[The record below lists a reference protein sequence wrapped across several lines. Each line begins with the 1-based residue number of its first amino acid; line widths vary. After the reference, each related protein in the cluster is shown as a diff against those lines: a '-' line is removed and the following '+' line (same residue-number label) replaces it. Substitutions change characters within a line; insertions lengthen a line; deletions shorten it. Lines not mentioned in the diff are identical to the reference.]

1 MSVNGIANFV
11 QNVSGQSYGQAKEPP
26 AGTNAPG
33 AVNAGIA
40 PVAEDIFTPS
50 SQVDSTQATAQDA
63 GIFQIAQG
71 TAPSNTPNNPYVQTA
86 ANRNSNDVP
95 GQASSAVN
103 ANTAAADNASTTSA
117 GNAYATPGAVLPE
130 HPQRKRQCR
139 GQQPRV
145 SRYKFRRS
153 TLRFTLGLTNTEI
166 NQIDRIASLVHNFNP
181 AAYASLVN
189 QFEAQ
194 AQQNAPSSTATSPAN
209 QGASPP
215 TSANG
220 SGVQV
225 QQILASSPGT
235 QQSATGSGAPNGGVQ
250 STAASNGQPAAP
262 GVQLGKVQLTSTI
275 RKLPGVKWRGLQLAG
290 FNPRED

>member
-1 MSVNGIANFV
+1 MSINGIANFV

-26 AGTNAPG
+26 TGTNAPG

-117 GNAYATPGAVLPE
+117 GNATSTGQGASGTPSAQTAGAGAAAASEQVQIQALNAALP
-130 HPQRKRQCR
+130 
-139 GQQPRV
+139 
-145 SRYKFRRS
+145 
-153 TLRFTLGLTNTEI
+153 TLGLTNTEI

-250 STAASNGQPAAP
+250 SSAASNGQPAAP
-262 GVQLGKVQLTSTI
+262 GVQLGKVQLTSNNTQT
-275 RKLPGVKWRGLQLAG
+275 PGG
-290 FNPRED
+290 